1 MSTLSTNAILQGMA
15 DALPSH
21 RKGYDGSDLSSSY
34 EVIALV
40 VHSYL
45 TALGFK
51 LYGFNE
57 GTHLRTPLSLP
68 SPHLSF
74 SLSSVPPSGED

>member
-1 MSTLSTNAILQGMA
+1 MSTLSTDAILQGMA
-15 DALPSH
+15 DALPTH
-21 RKGYDGSDLSSSY
+21 KKGDDGSDLSSSY

-45 TALGFK
+45 AALGFK

-57 GTHLRTPLSLP
+57 DKHLRTSPKPHPYFPSFPLQ
-68 SPHLSF
+68 
-74 SLSSVPPSGED
+74 

>member
-1 MSTLSTNAILQGMA
+1 MSTLSTNVILQGMA

-21 RKGYDGSDLSSSY
+21 RKDYDGSDLSSSY

-57 GTHLRTPLSLP
+57 GTHLRTSLSPEPTPLL
-68 SPHLSF
+68 L
-74 SLSSVPPSGED
+74 LSSVPPSGKD